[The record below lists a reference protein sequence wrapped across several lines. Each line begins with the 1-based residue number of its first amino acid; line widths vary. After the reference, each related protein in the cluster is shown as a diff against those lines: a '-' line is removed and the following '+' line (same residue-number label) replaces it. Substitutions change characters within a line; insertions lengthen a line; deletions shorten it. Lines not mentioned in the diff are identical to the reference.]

1 MVSASFLLVICC
13 PLSSRNCVIVVVFHS
28 PDVCSLGACCSYQS
42 LALIDGVDRELRT
55 EYPSEML
62 SGYICRT

>member
-42 LALIDGVDRELRT
+42 LALIDGVDRELRKIMG
-55 EYPSEML
+55 EVRCYLPSVH
-62 SGYICRT
+62 